1 MADIDIIKE
10 SVQFE
15 QLLRDNNSN
24 TVLKEEYL
32 IPDTH
37 PDVQQ
42 ILTVEATP
50 MIINKEI
57 IGDKIVLEGKVEYTV
72 IYLAREDG
80 LVVNSVN
87 YNQNFTNN
95 IDLNQ
100 GEYKVICE
108 AQCNVEHIEAKIM
121 NERKISIQGIIT
133 IDWELYKSNEFE
145 FVKDIE
151 GSDEVEVLKKTET
164 INKISANEDVELIG
178 KCIVRVGMDKPQIN
192 KILKCSL
199 QLHKKEVK
207 IADDKIYLGCYC
219 KLNILYKGED
229 SKDIIPLEDDIY
241 LSKEEEVKGVT
252 SDMIPTV
259 CYEISNNDL
268 MLEEDD
274 LGEVRIINDEFIVK
288 ANVKVFS
295 KENIDTIKDAY
306 SNKCLIGLKKDEHEV
321 GILHGANSSES
332 IVKYNIQLKEKDL
345 KPEHIISANAA
356 IILTDKQ
363 VMRDRVVIEGI
374 IKAEVLY
381 KTNDDEKYLSSVKA
395 EIPFSAMIDIFGAN
409 EDMKSIVKGNL
420 ESIDAS
426 IEGNSIAIKAT
437 IILSGKVL
445 YEMNKEFISDI
456 VEEEGDMPEKKA
468 SITIYVVGVG
478 DNFWDLAKKYN
489 TTVAEMIKINK
500 VEDSEHIEQGQKLII
515 PGRAIF

>member
-1 MADIDIIKE
+1 MANIDVIKE
-10 SVQFE
+10 NVQFE
-15 QLLRDNNSN
+15 QLLRDSNSN

-37 PDVQQ
+37 PDVQE
-42 ILTVEATP
+42 ILTVEARP

-80 LVVNSVN
+80 LMANSVS

-164 INKISANEDVELIG
+164 INKISANEDIELMG
-178 KCIVRVGMDKPQIN
+178 KCIIRVGMDNPQIN

-219 KLNILYKGED
+219 KLNILYKGDD

-252 SDMIPTV
+252 SDMLPTV

-332 IVKYNIQLKEKDL
+332 IIKYNIQLKDKDL
-345 KPEHIISANAA
+345 KPEHIISQNAA

-381 KTNDDEKYLSSVKA
+381 KTTDDEKYLSNVKA

-409 EDMKSIVKGNL
+409 ENMKSIVKANL

-445 YEMNKEFISDI
+445 YEMTKEFISDI

-468 SITIYVVGVG
+468 SITIYVVGEG
-478 DNFWDLAKKYN
+478 DTFWNLAKKYN
-489 TTVAEMIKINK
+489 TTVGDLIKINK

>member
-1 MADIDIIKE
+1 MADIDVRKE
-10 SVQFE
+10 NVQFE
-15 QLLRDNNSN
+15 QLLRENNSS
-24 TVLKEEYL
+24 TILKEEYL

-37 PDVQQ
+37 PDVQKV
-42 ILTVEATP
+42 LTVEARP
-50 MIINKEI
+50 MIINKEL
-57 IGDKIVLEGKVEYTV
+57 IGDKIVLEGKIEYTV
-72 IYLAREDG
+72 IYLAKEDG
-80 LVVNSVN
+80 LVVDSVN

-108 AQCNVEHIEAKIM
+108 AQCNVEHIEATIM

-151 GSDEVEVLKKTET
+151 GNDGVEVLKKTET
-164 INKISANEDVELIG
+164 INKISANEDVELMG
-178 KCIVRVGMDKPQIN
+178 KCMIRVGMDKPQIN

-199 QLHKKEVK
+199 RLHKKEVK
-207 IADDKIYLGCYC
+207 IAEDKIYLGCYC

-241 LSKEEEVKGVT
+241 LSKEEEVKGIT
-252 SDMIPTV
+252 SDMIPTI
-259 CYEISNNDL
+259 CYEVANNDL

-274 LGEVRIINDEFIVK
+274 LGEVRIINDEFVVK
-288 ANVKVFS
+288 ANVKIFS
-295 KENIDTIKDAY
+295 KENIDMIKDAY
-306 SNKCLIGLKKDEHEV
+306 SNKCLIGLKKAEHEV
-321 GILHGANSSES
+321 GILHGANNSES
-332 IVKYNIQLKEKDL
+332 IVKHNIQLKENDL

-363 VMRDRVVIEGI
+363 VMKDRVVVEGI
-374 IKAEVLY
+374 IKADILY
-381 KTNDDEKYLSSVKA
+381 KTTDDEKYLSSVKA
-395 EIPFSAMIDIFGAN
+395 EIPFSAAIDIFGATEN
-409 EDMKSIVKGNL
+409 MKSIVKGNL
-420 ESIDAS
+420 ESIDAA

-437 IILSGKVL
+437 IILSGKIL

-468 SITIYVVGVG
+468 SITIYVVGTG
-478 DNFWDLAKKYN
+478 DTFWDLAKKYN
-489 TTVAEMIKINK
+489 TTVADLIKINK
-500 VEDSEHIEQGQKLII
+500 IEDTEHIEPGQKLII

>member
-10 SVQFE
+10 NVQFE
-15 QLLRDNNSN
+15 QLLRESNSN

-37 PDVQQ
+37 PDVQK
-42 ILTVEATP
+42 ILTVEARP
-50 MIINKEI
+50 MIINKEL

-80 LVVNSVN
+80 IVANSVN

-108 AQCNVEHIEAKIM
+108 AQCNVEHIEATIM

-151 GSDEVEVLKKTET
+151 GNDGVEVLKKTET

-178 KCIVRVGMDKPQIN
+178 KCMIRVGMDKPQIN

-199 QLHKKEVK
+199 RLHKKEVK
-207 IADDKIYLGCYC
+207 IAEDKIYLGCYC
-219 KLNILYKGED
+219 KLNILYKGDD

-241 LSKEEEVKGVT
+241 LSKEEEVKGIT
-252 SDMIPTV
+252 SDMIPTI

-306 SNKCLIGLKKDEHEV
+306 STKCLIGLKKEEHEV
-321 GILHGANSSES
+321 GILHGANSAES
-332 IVKYNIQLKEKDL
+332 IVKYNIQLNDKDL
-345 KPEHIISANAA
+345 KPEHIISANAS

-363 VMRDRVVIEGI
+363 VMKDRVAIEGI
-374 IKAEVLY
+374 IKADVLY
-381 KTNDDEKYLSSVKA
+381 KTNDEEKYLANVKA
-395 EIPFSAMIDIFGAN
+395 EIPFSALIDIFGAT

-437 IILSGKVL
+437 IILSGKIL

-468 SITIYVVGVG
+468 SITIYVVGEG
-478 DNFWDLAKKYN
+478 DTFWDLAKKYN
-489 TTVAEMIKINK
+489 TTVDNLIKINK
-500 VEDSEHIEQGQKLII
+500 VEDPGHIEQGQKLII

>member
-1 MADIDIIKE
+1 MASIDIIKE
-10 SVQFE
+10 NVQFE
-15 QLLRDNNSN
+15 QLLRESNSN
-24 TVLKEEYL
+24 TILKEEYL

-42 ILTVEATP
+42 ILTVEARP
-50 MIINKEI
+50 MIINKEL

-80 LVVNSVN
+80 LVANSVN

-95 IDLNQ
+95 IDLSQ

-108 AQCNVEHIEAKIM
+108 AQCNVEHIEATIM

-133 IDWELYKSNEFE
+133 VDWELYKSNEFE

-178 KCIVRVGMDKPQIN
+178 KCMLRVGMDKPQIN

-199 QLHKKEVK
+199 RLHKKEVK
-207 IADDKIYLGCYC
+207 IAEDKIYLGCYC
-219 KLNILYKGED
+219 KLNILYKGDD

-252 SDMIPTV
+252 SDMLPTV

-274 LGEVRIINDEFIVK
+274 LGEVRIINDEFMVK

-306 SNKCLIGLKKDEHEV
+306 STKCLIGLKKDEHEV
-321 GILHGANSSES
+321 GILHGANNSES
-332 IVKYNIQLKEKDL
+332 IIKYNIQLNDKDL
-345 KPEHIISANAA
+345 KPEHIISANAS

-363 VMRDRVVIEGI
+363 VMKDRVAIEGI
-374 IKAEVLY
+374 IKADVLY
-381 KTNDDEKYLSSVKA
+381 KTNDEEKYLANVKA
-395 EIPFSAMIDIFGAN
+395 EIPFSAIIDIFGAT
-409 EDMKSIVKGNL
+409 EGMKSIVKGNL
-420 ESIDAS
+420 ENIDAA

-437 IILSGKVL
+437 VILSGKIL

-468 SITIYVVGVG
+468 SITIYVVGDG
-478 DNFWDLAKKYN
+478 DTLWDLAKKYN
-489 TTVAEMIKINK
+489 TTVNDLMKINK
-500 VEDSEHIEQGQKLII
+500 VEDPEHIEQGQKLII

>member
-10 SVQFE
+10 NVQFE
-15 QLLRDNNSN
+15 QLLRESNSN

-37 PDVQQ
+37 PDVQE
-42 ILTVEATP
+42 ILTVEARP
-50 MIINKEI
+50 MIINKEL

-80 LVVNSVN
+80 IVANSVN

-108 AQCNVEHIEAKIM
+108 AQCNVEHIEATIM

-151 GSDEVEVLKKTET
+151 GNDGVEVLKKTET

-178 KCIVRVGMDKPQIN
+178 KCMIRVGMDKPQIN

-199 QLHKKEVK
+199 RLHKKEVK
-207 IADDKIYLGCYC
+207 IAEDKIYLGCYC
-219 KLNILYKGED
+219 KLNILYKGDD

-252 SDMIPTV
+252 SDMLPTV

-306 SNKCLIGLKKDEHEV
+306 STKCLIGLRKEEHEV
-321 GILHGANSSES
+321 GILHGANSAES
-332 IVKYNIQLKEKDL
+332 IVKYNIQLNDKDL
-345 KPEHIISANAA
+345 KPEHIISANAS

-363 VMRDRVVIEGI
+363 VMKDRVAIEGI
-374 IKAEVLY
+374 VKADVLY
-381 KTNDDEKYLSSVKA
+381 KTNDEEKYLANVKA
-395 EIPFSAMIDIFGAN
+395 EIPFSALIDIFGAT

-420 ESIDAS
+420 ESLDAS

-437 IILSGKVL
+437 IILSGKIL

-468 SITIYVVGVG
+468 SITIYVVGEG
-478 DNFWDLAKKYN
+478 DTFWDLAKKYN
-489 TTVAEMIKINK
+489 TTVDELIKINK
-500 VEDSEHIEQGQKLII
+500 VEDPEHIEQGQKLII

>member
-1 MADIDIIKE
+1 MADMDIIKE
-10 SVQFE
+10 NVQFE
-15 QLLRDNNSN
+15 QLIRENNSN
-24 TVLKEEYL
+24 AVLKEEYL

-37 PDVQQ
+37 PDVQE
-42 ILTVEATP
+42 ILTVDARP
-50 MIINKEI
+50 MIITKELV
-57 IGDKIVLEGKVEYTV
+57 GDKIVLEGKIEYTV

-80 LVVNSVN
+80 LVANSVS

-100 GEYKVICE
+100 GENKVICE
-108 AQCNVEHIEAKIM
+108 AECNVEHIEATIM

-133 IDWELYKSNEFE
+133 IDWELYKSNKFE

-151 GSDEVEVLKKTET
+151 GSKDVEVLKKTET
-164 INKISANEDVELIG
+164 INKISATEDVELIG
-178 KCIVRVGMDKPQIN
+178 KSMIRVGMDKPQIN

-199 QLHKKEVK
+199 RLHKKEVK
-207 IADDKIYLGCYC
+207 IAEDKIYLGCYC
-219 KLNILYKGED
+219 KVNILYKGDD

-259 CYEISNNDL
+259 CYEIANNDL

-274 LGEVRIINDEFIVK
+274 LGEVRIINDEFIIK

-306 SNKCLIGLKKDEHEV
+306 CTKSLIGLQKDEHEV
-321 GILHGANSSES
+321 GILHGTNSSES
-332 IVKYNIQLKEKDL
+332 VVKYNIQLKENDL

-356 IILTDKQ
+356 VILTDKE
-363 VMRDRVVIEGI
+363 VVKDKVIIEGI
-374 IKAEVLY
+374 IKADVLY
-381 KTNDDEKYLSSVKA
+381 KTTDEDKYLSNVKA
-395 EIPFSAMIDIFGAN
+395 EIPFSSAIDIFGAN
-409 EDMKSIVKGNL
+409 ENMKSIVKGNL
-420 ESIDAS
+420 ESIDTA

-437 IILSGKVL
+437 IILSGKIL

-456 VEEEGDMPEKKA
+456 VEEEGNMPEKKA
-468 SITIYVVGVG
+468 SITIYVVGEG
-478 DNFWDLAKKYN
+478 DTFWDLAKKYN
-489 TTVAEMIKINK
+489 TTVYDLIKINK
-500 VEDSEHIEQGQKLII
+500 VEDPEHIQEGQKLII

>member
-10 SVQFE
+10 NVQFE
-15 QLLRDNNSN
+15 QLLRESNSN

-37 PDVQQ
+37 PDVQK
-42 ILTVEATP
+42 ILTVEARP
-50 MIINKEI
+50 MIINKEL

-80 LVVNSVN
+80 IVANSVN

-108 AQCNVEHIEAKIM
+108 AQCNVEHIEATIM

-151 GSDEVEVLKKTET
+151 GNDGVEVLKKTET

-178 KCIVRVGMDKPQIN
+178 KCMIRVGMDKPQIN

-199 QLHKKEVK
+199 RLHKKEVK
-207 IADDKIYLGCYC
+207 IAEDKIYLGCYC
-219 KLNILYKGED
+219 KLNILYKGDD

-241 LSKEEEVKGVT
+241 LSKEEEVKGIT
-252 SDMIPTV
+252 SDMIPTI

-306 SNKCLIGLKKDEHEV
+306 STKCLIGLKKEEHEV
-321 GILHGANSSES
+321 GILHGANSAES
-332 IVKYNIQLKEKDL
+332 IVKYNIQLNDKDL
-345 KPEHIISANAA
+345 KPEHIISANAS

-363 VMRDRVVIEGI
+363 VMKDRVAIEGI
-374 IKAEVLY
+374 IKADVLY
-381 KTNDDEKYLSSVKA
+381 KTNDEEKYLANVKA
-395 EIPFSAMIDIFGAN
+395 EIPFSALIDIFGAT

-437 IILSGKVL
+437 IILSGKIL

-468 SITIYVVGVG
+468 SITIYVVGEG
-478 DNFWDLAKKYN
+478 DTLWDLAKKYN
-489 TTVAEMIKINK
+489 TTVDNLIKINK
-500 VEDSEHIEQGQKLII
+500 VEDPGHIEQGQKLII

>member
-1 MADIDIIKE
+1 MANIDVIKE
-10 SVQFE
+10 NVQFE
-15 QLLRDNNSN
+15 QLLRDSNSN

-37 PDVQQ
+37 PDVQE
-42 ILTVEATP
+42 ILTVEARP

-57 IGDKIVLEGKVEYTV
+57 IGDKIVLEGKIEYTV

-80 LVVNSVN
+80 LIANSVS

-151 GSDEVEVLKKTET
+151 GNDGVEVLKKTET

-178 KCIVRVGMDKPQIN
+178 KCMIRVGMDKPQIN

-199 QLHKKEVK
+199 RLHKKEVK
-207 IADDKIYLGCYC
+207 IAEDKIYLGCYC
-219 KLNILYKGED
+219 KLNILYKGDD

-252 SDMIPTV
+252 SDMIPTI

-306 SNKCLIGLKKDEHEV
+306 STKCLIGLKKEEHEV
-321 GILHGANSSES
+321 GILHGANSAES
-332 IVKYNIQLKEKDL
+332 IVKYNIQLNDKDL
-345 KPEHIISANAA
+345 KPEHIISANAS

-363 VMRDRVVIEGI
+363 VMKDRVAIEGI
-374 IKAEVLY
+374 VKADVLY
-381 KTNDDEKYLSSVKA
+381 KTSDEEKYLANVKA
-395 EIPFSAMIDIFGAN
+395 EIPFSALIDIFGAT

-420 ESIDAS
+420 ESLDAS

-437 IILSGKVL
+437 IILSGKIL

-468 SITIYVVGVG
+468 SITIYVVGEG
-478 DNFWDLAKKYN
+478 DTFWDLAKKYN
-489 TTVAEMIKINK
+489 TTVDELIRINK
-500 VEDSEHIEQGQKLII
+500 VEDPEHIEQGQKLII

>member
-1 MADIDIIKE
+1 MSNIDVIKE
-10 SVQFE
+10 NVQFE
-15 QLLRDNNSN
+15 QLLRDSNSN

-37 PDVQQ
+37 PDVQE
-42 ILTVEATP
+42 ILTIEARP

-57 IGDKIVLEGKVEYTV
+57 IGDKIVLEGKIEYTV

-80 LVVNSVN
+80 LIANSVS

-164 INKISANEDVELIG
+164 INKISANEDVELMG
-178 KCIVRVGMDKPQIN
+178 KCIIRVGMDKPQIN

-219 KLNILYKGED
+219 KLNILYKGDD

-252 SDMIPTV
+252 SDMLPTV

-306 SNKCLIGLKKDEHEV
+306 SNKCLIGLRKDEHEV
-321 GILHGANSSES
+321 GILHGANNSES

-363 VMRDRVVIEGI
+363 VIKDRVVIEGI

-381 KTNDDEKYLSSVKA
+381 KTTDDEKYLSNVKA
-395 EIPFSAMIDIFGAN
+395 EIPFSAMIDIFGADEN
-409 EDMKSIVKGNL
+409 MKSIVKSNL

-445 YEMNKEFISDI
+445 YEMTKEFISDI

-468 SITIYVVGVG
+468 SITIYVVGEG
-478 DNFWDLAKKYN
+478 DTFWNLAKKYN
-489 TTVAEMIKINK
+489 TTVDDLIKINK

>member
-10 SVQFE
+10 NVQFE
-15 QLLRDNNSN
+15 QLLRESNSN
-24 TVLKEEYL
+24 AVLKEEYL

-37 PDVQQ
+37 PDVQK
-42 ILTVEATP
+42 ILTVEARP
-50 MIINKEI
+50 MIINKEL

-80 LVVNSVN
+80 IVANSVN

-108 AQCNVEHIEAKIM
+108 AQCNVEHIEATIM

-151 GSDEVEVLKKTET
+151 GNDGVEVLKKTET

-178 KCIVRVGMDKPQIN
+178 KCMIRVGMDKPQIN

-199 QLHKKEVK
+199 RLHKKEVK
-207 IADDKIYLGCYC
+207 IAEDKIYLGCYC
-219 KLNILYKGED
+219 KLNILYKGDD

-241 LSKEEEVKGVT
+241 LSKEEEVKGIT
-252 SDMIPTV
+252 SDMIPTI

-306 SNKCLIGLKKDEHEV
+306 STKCLIGLKKEEHEV
-321 GILHGANSSES
+321 GILHGANSAES
-332 IVKYNIQLKEKDL
+332 IVKYNIQLNDKDL
-345 KPEHIISANAA
+345 KPEHIISANAS

-363 VMRDRVVIEGI
+363 VMKDRVAIEGI
-374 IKAEVLY
+374 IKADVLY
-381 KTNDDEKYLSSVKA
+381 KTNDEEKYLANVKA
-395 EIPFSAMIDIFGAN
+395 EIPFSALIDIFGAT

-437 IILSGKVL
+437 IILSGKIL

-456 VEEEGDMPEKKA
+456 VEEEGDMPEKKE
-468 SITIYVVGVG
+468 SITIYVVGEG
-478 DNFWDLAKKYN
+478 DTFWDLAKKYN
-489 TTVAEMIKINK
+489 TTVDNLIKINK
-500 VEDSEHIEQGQKLII
+500 VEDPGHIEQGQKLII

>member
-1 MADIDIIKE
+1 MASIDIIKE
-10 SVQFE
+10 NVQFE
-15 QLLRDNNSN
+15 QLLRESNSN
-24 TVLKEEYL
+24 TILKEEYL

-42 ILTVEATP
+42 ILTVEARP
-50 MIINKEI
+50 MIINKEL

-80 LVVNSVN
+80 LVANSVN

-95 IDLNQ
+95 IDLSQ

-108 AQCNVEHIEAKIM
+108 AQCNVEHIEATIM

-133 IDWELYKSNEFE
+133 VDWELYKSNEFE

-151 GSDEVEVLKKTET
+151 GSNEVEVLKKTET

-178 KCIVRVGMDKPQIN
+178 KCMLRVGMDKPQIN

-199 QLHKKEVK
+199 RLHKKEVK
-207 IADDKIYLGCYC
+207 IAEDKIYLGCYC
-219 KLNILYKGED
+219 QLNILYKGDD

-252 SDMIPTV
+252 SDMLPTV

-274 LGEVRIINDEFIVK
+274 LGEVRIINDEFMVK

-306 SNKCLIGLKKDEHEV
+306 STKCLIGLKKDEHEV
-321 GILHGANSSES
+321 GILHGANNSES
-332 IVKYNIQLKEKDL
+332 IIKYNIQLNDKDL
-345 KPEHIISANAA
+345 KPEHIISANAS

-363 VMRDRVVIEGI
+363 VMKDRVAIEGI
-374 IKAEVLY
+374 IKADVLY
-381 KTNDDEKYLSSVKA
+381 KTNDEEKYLANVKA
-395 EIPFSAMIDIFGAN
+395 EIPFSAIIDIFGAT
-409 EDMKSIVKGNL
+409 EGMKSIVKGNL
-420 ESIDAS
+420 ENIDAA

-437 IILSGKVL
+437 IILSGKIL

-468 SITIYVVGVG
+468 SITIYVVGDG
-478 DNFWDLAKKYN
+478 DTLWDLAKKYN
-489 TTVAEMIKINK
+489 TTVCDLMKINK
-500 VEDSEHIEQGQKLII
+500 VEDPEHIEQGQKLII

>member
-10 SVQFE
+10 NVQFE
-15 QLLRDNNSN
+15 QLLRESNSN

-37 PDVQQ
+37 PDVQE
-42 ILTVEATP
+42 ILTVEARP
-50 MIINKEI
+50 MIINKEL

-80 LVVNSVN
+80 IVANSVN

-108 AQCNVEHIEAKIM
+108 AQCNVEHIEATIM

-151 GSDEVEVLKKTET
+151 GNDGVEVLKKTET

-178 KCIVRVGMDKPQIN
+178 KCMIRVGMDKPQIN

-199 QLHKKEVK
+199 RLHKKEVK
-207 IADDKIYLGCYC
+207 IAEDKIYLGCYC
-219 KLNILYKGED
+219 KLNILYKGDD
-229 SKDIIPLEDDIY
+229 SKDLIPLEDDIY
-241 LSKEEEVKGVT
+241 LSKEEEVKGIT
-252 SDMIPTV
+252 SDMIPTI

-306 SNKCLIGLKKDEHEV
+306 STKCLIGLRKEEHEV
-321 GILHGANSSES
+321 GILHGANSAES
-332 IVKYNIQLKEKDL
+332 IVKYNIQLNDKDL
-345 KPEHIISANAA
+345 KPEHIISANAS

-363 VMRDRVVIEGI
+363 VMKDRVAIEGI
-374 IKAEVLY
+374 VKADVLY
-381 KTNDDEKYLSSVKA
+381 KTNDEEKYLANVKA
-395 EIPFSAMIDIFGAN
+395 EIPFSALIDIFGAT

-420 ESIDAS
+420 ESLDAS

-437 IILSGKVL
+437 IILSGKIL

-468 SITIYVVGVG
+468 SITIYVVGEG
-478 DNFWDLAKKYN
+478 DTFWDLAKKYN
-489 TTVAEMIKINK
+489 TTVNELIKINK
-500 VEDSEHIEQGQKLII
+500 VEDPEHIEQGQKLII

>member
-10 SVQFE
+10 NVQFE
-15 QLLRDNNSN
+15 QLLRESNSN

-37 PDVQQ
+37 PDVQK
-42 ILTVEATP
+42 ILTVEARP
-50 MIINKEI
+50 MIINKEL
-57 IGDKIVLEGKVEYTV
+57 IGDKMVLEGKVEYTV

-108 AQCNVEHIEAKIM
+108 AQCNVEHIEATIM

-164 INKISANEDVELIG
+164 INKISANEDVELMG
-178 KCIVRVGMDKPQIN
+178 KCMIRVGMDKPQIN

-321 GILHGANSSES
+321 GILHGANNSES
-332 IVKYNIQLKEKDL
+332 IVKYNIQLKENDL

-363 VMRDRVVIEGI
+363 VLKDRVVVEGI
-374 IKAEVLY
+374 LKADVLY
-381 KTNDDEKYLSSVKA
+381 KTTDDEKYLSSVKA

-409 EDMKSIVKGNL
+409 ENMKSIVKGNL
-420 ESIDAS
+420 ESIDAA

-437 IILSGKVL
+437 IILSGKIL
-445 YEMNKEFISDI
+445 YEVNKEFISDI
-456 VEEEGDMPEKKA
+456 IEEEGDMPEKKA
-468 SITIYVVGVG
+468 SITIYVVGAG
-478 DNFWDLAKKYN
+478 DTFWDLAKKYN
-489 TTVAEMIKINK
+489 TTVADIN
-500 VEDSEHIEQGQKLII
+500 
-515 PGRAIF
+515 

>member
-10 SVQFE
+10 NVQFE

-37 PDVQQ
+37 PDVQE
-42 ILTVEATP
+42 ILTVEARP

-133 IDWELYKSNEFE
+133 IDWELYKSNEFK

-164 INKISANEDVELIG
+164 INKISANEDVELMG
-178 KCIVRVGMDKPQIN
+178 KCIIRVGMDKPQIN

-445 YEMNKEFISDI
+445 YEIKKEFISDI

-478 DNFWDLAKKYN
+478 DTFWDLAKKYN
-489 TTVAEMIKINK
+489 TTVAEIIKINK

>member
-1 MADIDIIKE
+1 MANIDVIKE
-10 SVQFE
+10 NVQFE
-15 QLLRDNNSN
+15 QLLRDSNSN

-37 PDVQQ
+37 PDVQE
-42 ILTVEATP
+42 ILTVEARP

-80 LVVNSVN
+80 LMANSVS

-164 INKISANEDVELIG
+164 INKISANEDIELMG
-178 KCIVRVGMDKPQIN
+178 KCIIRVGMDKPQIN

-219 KLNILYKGED
+219 KLNILYKGDD

-252 SDMIPTV
+252 SDMLPTV

-274 LGEVRIINDEFIVK
+274 LGEVRII
-288 ANVKVFS
+288 
-295 KENIDTIKDAY
+295 
-306 SNKCLIGLKKDEHEV
+306 
-321 GILHGANSSES
+321 
-332 IVKYNIQLKEKDL
+332 
-345 KPEHIISANAA
+345 
-356 IILTDKQ
+356 
-363 VMRDRVVIEGI
+363 R
-374 IKAEVLY
+374 
-381 KTNDDEKYLSSVKA
+381 
-395 EIPFSAMIDIFGAN
+395 
-409 EDMKSIVKGNL
+409 
-420 ESIDAS
+420 
-426 IEGNSIAIKAT
+426 
-437 IILSGKVL
+437 
-445 YEMNKEFISDI
+445 
-456 VEEEGDMPEKKA
+456 
-468 SITIYVVGVG
+468 
-478 DNFWDLAKKYN
+478 
-489 TTVAEMIKINK
+489 
-500 VEDSEHIEQGQKLII
+500 
-515 PGRAIF
+515 

>member
-10 SVQFE
+10 NVQFE
-15 QLLRDNNSN
+15 QLLRENNSN
-24 TVLKEEYL
+24 TVLREEYL

-37 PDVQQ
+37 PDVQK
-42 ILTVEATP
+42 ILTVEARP
-50 MIINKEI
+50 MIINKEL
-57 IGDKIVLEGKVEYTV
+57 IGDRIVLEGKVEYTV

-80 LVVNSVN
+80 FVANSVN

-95 IDLNQ
+95 IELNQ
-100 GEYKVICE
+100 GENKVICE
-108 AQCNVEHIEAKIM
+108 AQCNVEHIEATIM
-121 NERKISIQGIIT
+121 NERKISIQGVIT

-151 GSDEVEVLKKTET
+151 GNDEVEVLKKTET
-164 INKISANEDVELIG
+164 INKISANEDVELTG
-178 KCIVRVGMDKPQIN
+178 KSMIRVGMDKPQIN

-199 QLHKKEVK
+199 RLHKKEVK
-207 IADDKIYLGCYC
+207 VADDKIYLGCYC
-219 KLNILYKGED
+219 KLNILYKGDD

-274 LGEVRIINDEFIVK
+274 LGEVRIINNEFIIK

-295 KENIDTIKDAY
+295 KENIDAIKDAY
-306 SNKCLIGLKKDEHEV
+306 STKCLIGLKKDEHEV

-332 IVKYNIQLKEKDL
+332 IVKYNIQLKENDL
-345 KPEHIISANAA
+345 KPDTIISANAN
-356 IILTDKQ
+356 IIVTDKE
-363 VMRDRVVIEGI
+363 VMKDRVVIEGI
-374 IKAEVLY
+374 VKADVLY
-381 KTNDDEKYLSSVKA
+381 KTTDDEKYLANVKA

-409 EDMKSIVKGNL
+409 ETMKSIVKGNL
-420 ESIDAS
+420 ENIEAS

-437 IILSGKVL
+437 IILSGKIL

-456 VEEEGDMPEKKA
+456 VEEEGDLPEKNA
-468 SITIYVVGVG
+468 SITIYVVGEG
-478 DNFWDLAKKYN
+478 DTFWDLAKKYN
-489 TTVAEMIKINK
+489 TTVSDLIKINK
-500 VEDSEHIEQGQKLII
+500 IEDSEHIEDCKKIII

>member
-10 SVQFE
+10 NVQFE
-15 QLLRDNNSN
+15 QLLRESNSN

-37 PDVQQ
+37 PDVQE
-42 ILTVEATP
+42 ILTVEARP
-50 MIINKEI
+50 MIINKEL

-80 LVVNSVN
+80 IVANSVN

-108 AQCNVEHIEAKIM
+108 AQCNVEHIEATIM

-151 GSDEVEVLKKTET
+151 GNDGVEVLKKTET

-178 KCIVRVGMDKPQIN
+178 KCMIRVGMDKPQIN

-199 QLHKKEVK
+199 RLHKKEVK
-207 IADDKIYLGCYC
+207 IAEDKIYLGCYC
-219 KLNILYKGED
+219 KLNILYKGDD
-229 SKDIIPLEDDIY
+229 SKDLIPLEDDIY
-241 LSKEEEVKGVT
+241 LSKEEEVKGIT
-252 SDMIPTV
+252 SDMIPTI

-306 SNKCLIGLKKDEHEV
+306 STKCLIGLKKEEHEV
-321 GILHGANSSES
+321 GILHGANSAES
-332 IVKYNIQLKEKDL
+332 IVKYNIQLNDKDL
-345 KPEHIISANAA
+345 KPEHIISANAS

-363 VMRDRVVIEGI
+363 VMKDRVAIEGI
-374 IKAEVLY
+374 VKADVLY
-381 KTNDDEKYLSSVKA
+381 KTNDEEKYLANVKA
-395 EIPFSAMIDIFGAN
+395 EIPFSALIDIFGAT

-420 ESIDAS
+420 ESLDAS

-437 IILSGKVL
+437 IILSGKIL

-468 SITIYVVGVG
+468 SITIYVVGEG
-478 DNFWDLAKKYN
+478 DTFWDLAKKYN
-489 TTVAEMIKINK
+489 TTVDELIRINK
-500 VEDSEHIEQGQKLII
+500 VEDPEHIEQGQKLII

>member
-1 MADIDIIKE
+1 MANIDVIKE
-10 SVQFE
+10 NVQFE
-15 QLLRDNNSN
+15 QLLRDSNSN

-37 PDVQQ
+37 PDVQE
-42 ILTVEATP
+42 ILTVEARP

-80 LVVNSVN
+80 LMANSVS

-164 INKISANEDVELIG
+164 INKISANEDIELMG
-178 KCIVRVGMDKPQIN
+178 KCIIRVGMDKPQIN

-219 KLNILYKGED
+219 KLNILYKGDD

-252 SDMIPTV
+252 SDMLPTV

-332 IVKYNIQLKEKDL
+332 IIKYNIQLKDKDL
-345 KPEHIISANAA
+345 KPEHIISQNAA

-381 KTNDDEKYLSSVKA
+381 KTTDDEKYLSNVKA

-409 EDMKSIVKGNL
+409 ENMKSIVKANL

-445 YEMNKEFISDI
+445 YEMTKEFISDI

-468 SITIYVVGVG
+468 SITIYVVGEG
-478 DNFWDLAKKYN
+478 DTFWNLAKKYN
-489 TTVAEMIKINK
+489 TTVGDLIKINK

>member
-10 SVQFE
+10 NVQFE
-15 QLLRDNNSN
+15 QLLRESNSN

-37 PDVQQ
+37 PDVQK
-42 ILTVEATP
+42 ILTVEARP
-50 MIINKEI
+50 MIINKEL

-80 LVVNSVN
+80 IVANSVN

-108 AQCNVEHIEAKIM
+108 AQCNVEHIEATIM

-151 GSDEVEVLKKTET
+151 GNDGVEVLKKTET

-178 KCIVRVGMDKPQIN
+178 KCMIRVGMDKPQIN

-199 QLHKKEVK
+199 RLHKKEVK
-207 IADDKIYLGCYC
+207 IAEDKIYLGCYC
-219 KLNILYKGED
+219 KLNILYKGDD

-241 LSKEEEVKGVT
+241 LSKEEEVKGIT
-252 SDMIPTV
+252 SDMIPTI

-295 KENIDTIKDAY
+295 KESIDTIKDAY
-306 SNKCLIGLKKDEHEV
+306 STKCLIGLKKEEHEV
-321 GILHGANSSES
+321 GILHGANSAES
-332 IVKYNIQLKEKDL
+332 IVKYNIQLNDKDL
-345 KPEHIISANAA
+345 KPEHIISANAS

-363 VMRDRVVIEGI
+363 VMKDRVAIEGI
-374 IKAEVLY
+374 IKADVLY
-381 KTNDDEKYLSSVKA
+381 KTNDEEKYLANVKA
-395 EIPFSAMIDIFGAN
+395 EIPFSALIDIFGAT
-409 EDMKSIVKGNL
+409 EDMKL
-420 ESIDAS
+420 
-426 IEGNSIAIKAT
+426 
-437 IILSGKVL
+437 
-445 YEMNKEFISDI
+445 
-456 VEEEGDMPEKKA
+456 
-468 SITIYVVGVG
+468 
-478 DNFWDLAKKYN
+478 
-489 TTVAEMIKINK
+489 
-500 VEDSEHIEQGQKLII
+500 
-515 PGRAIF
+515 

>member
-1 MADIDIIKE
+1 MANIDIIRE
-10 SVQFE
+10 NVQFE
-15 QLLRDNNSN
+15 QLLRESNSN

-37 PDVQQ
+37 PDVEE
-42 ILTVEATP
+42 ILTVEARP
-50 MIINKEI
+50 IIINKEL

-108 AQCNVEHIEAKIM
+108 AQCNVEHIEANIM

-164 INKISANEDVELIG
+164 INKISANEDVELMG
-178 KCIVRVGMDKPQIN
+178 KCMIRVGMDKPQIN

-199 QLHKKEVK
+199 RLHKKEVK
-207 IADDKIYLGCYC
+207 IADDKIYFGCYC
-219 KLNILYKGED
+219 KLNILYKGD
-229 SKDIIPLEDDIY
+229 NSKDIIALEDDIY

-274 LGEVRIINDEFIVK
+274 LGEIRIINDEFIVK

-295 KENIDTIKDAY
+295 KENIDAIKDAY
-306 SNKCLIGLKKDEHEV
+306 SNKCLIGLRKDEHEV
-321 GILHGANSSES
+321 GILHGANSAES

-345 KPEHIISANAA
+345 KPEHIISANAT

-363 VMRDRVVIEGI
+363 VMKDRVVIEGI
-374 IKAEVLY
+374 VKADVLY
-381 KTNDDEKYLSSVKA
+381 ETTNDEKYLANVKA
-395 EIPFSAMIDIFGAN
+395 EIPFSAMIDMFGVN
-409 EDMKSIVKGNL
+409 EGMKSIVKGTL
-420 ESIDAS
+420 ENIDAS

-468 SITIYVVGVG
+468 SITIYVVGEG
-478 DNFWDLAKKYN
+478 DTFWDLAKKYN
-489 TTVAEMIKINK
+489 TTVDDIIKINK
-500 VEDSEHIEQGQKLII
+500 IEDSEHIEEGQKLII